1 MNMYHIIT
9 EFIGP
14 AHNDINRHYYY
25 YADPYMIVVK
35 MIYQNEMIFF
45 R

>member
-1 MNMYHIIT
+1 MISIDN
-9 EFIGP
+9 
-14 AHNDINRHYYY
+14 YYY

-45 R
+45 PMIVNIMV